1 MGEIFLAKVGEIQG
15 FEKFVIIKKILPQLA
30 ANDDFITRFIDEA
43 QVAIKLNHGH
53 EPNPALVAGL
63 VQAMATNY
71 LAEMTGRNGPT
82 APRHALPPLS
92 AHKQSV
98 DPTLAETW
106 PALNQTI
113 SMRLK

>member
-1 MGEIFLAKVGEIQG
+1 MPNEWAFDRSVEITLSHLSAAREI
-15 FEKFVIIKKILPQLA
+15 
-30 ANDDFITRFIDEA
+30 
-43 QVAIKLNHGH
+43 AIKLNQGH

-82 APRHALPPLS
+82 QPQHMLPPLS

-98 DPTLAETW
+98 DPKLAETW

-113 SMRLK
+113 SMRVK

>member
-1 MGEIFLAKVGEIQG
+1 
-15 FEKFVIIKKILPQLA
+15 
-30 ANDDFITRFIDEA
+30 
-43 QVAIKLNHGH
+43 
-53 EPNPALVAGL
+53 
-63 VQAMATNY
+63 MATNY

>member
-1 MGEIFLAKVGEIQG
+1 MDPKAAPAKPATPHDWAFDRSVEITLSHLSAAREI
-15 FEKFVIIKKILPQLA
+15 
-30 ANDDFITRFIDEA
+30 
-43 QVAIKLNHGH
+43 AIKLNHGH